1 MRSIRGNAESLDRGN
16 VVADVSD
23 ESIFKIMYLALRN
36 AAKKWTMPIRDW
48 GAARGNV
55 VSETS
60 SPSSSVMSGCR
71 SYKKEKLFT
80 QNY

>member
-1 MRSIRGNAESLDRGN
+1 VLNYQLRKVTRNRSTFVNDDAIL
-16 VVADVSD
+16 
-23 ESIFKIMYLALRN
+23 KIMYLALRN

-48 GAARGNV
+48 GAARGNA

-60 SPSSSVMSGCR
+60 SPSPLVRSGCR
-71 SYKKEKLFT
+71 SYKKDFLFT